1 MGLLIY
7 VALPALFDLSFL
19 EFLAPLT
26 PAFDIWVNTGWVWFL
41 SFTSVAESLVYPL
54 QFAFLFSSFSLLLW
68 LPTVA
73 GAKTARKIGQRGQ
86 TTFTVQPPYPAYT
99 RTELPVTPP
108 RITFKAQTAE
118 PEQIPESQFEMP
130 EPLQTFQALDAQTAR
145 LKAAE
150 QGLIT
155 LYKEVDRWGMYG
167 RRRVYWCLDPSFAD
181 RLLRLNVDM
190 AAEAEFNEKEQAI
203 LRDLAGK
210 RWLKRMKTGERTYY
224 YHLDKE
230 TVQVLQK
237 QLAALARTALA
248 KTKSEQEIA
257 EK

>member
-1 MGLLIY
+1 LG
-7 VALPALFDLSFL
+7 
-19 EFLAPLT
+19 
-26 PAFDIWVNTGWVWFL
+26 PAFDVWVNTGWVWFV
-41 SFTSVAESLVYPL
+41 SFTAVAESLVYPL
-54 QFAFLFSSFSLLLW
+54 QFLFLFSSFSLLLW
-68 LPTVA
+68 LPTLA
-73 GAKTARKIGQRGQ
+73 GAKTAQKIRQRGGI
-86 TTFTVQPPYPAYT
+86 TFKVQPPYPTYT
-99 RTELPVTPP
+99 NELPVTPP
-108 RITFKAQTAE
+108 KITYRTQTAE
-118 PEQIPESQFEMP
+118 PEQKPETP
-130 EPLQTFQALDAQTAR
+130 EYQCETPKPLEPFQAADAQTAR

-150 QGLIT
+150 HGLIC
-155 LYKEVDRWGMYG
+155 LYKELDKWTMYG
-167 RRRVYWCLDPSFAD
+167 RRRVYWFLDPRFVE

-210 RWLKRMKTGERTYY
+210 RWLKRMKTGDRTYY

-237 QLAALARTALA
+237 QLTALTRTALA